1 MAIYV
6 QVPKD
11 LTEVEPK
18 FLFNLTKRQVI
29 CFGGGALV
37 GVPLFFF
44 TRGIIGVSAATTLM
58 IVVMMPFFLLAMY
71 KKNGQPLEKVIAH
84 IIQWRFIRPAK
95 RPYQT
100 ENFYAVI
107 ERQNR
112 LNTEVHAIVKKP
124 CRRQADEGRKET
136 DCRGQGESRAG

>member
-44 TRGIIGVSAATTLM
+44 TRGVIGVSAATTLM

-84 IIQWRFIRPAK
+84 IIHWRFIRPAK

-100 ENFYAVI
+100 ENLYAVI

-112 LNTEVHAIVKKP
+112 LNKEVHAIVKKP
-124 CRRQADEGRKET
+124 CPRQADEGRKEA
-136 DCRGQGESRAG
+136 DRSGQGESRAG